1 MTGLSRR
8 RQTAAF
14 PARPLKDTHPQNPAS
29 LETLTDVPAA
39 SIHHHFLLLIIRLA
53 ALWSQ
58 HVALQAGFFHVFT
71 KKRREM
77 SRYKTLKKST
87 LAMYST
93 GRPFQCRSICTQSS

>member
-14 PARPLKDTHPQNPAS
+14 SVRPLKDSHPQNSAS
-29 LETLTDVPAA
+29 SETLTEVPAA

-53 ALWSQ
+53 ALWYQ
-58 HVALQAGFFHVFT
+58 RVALQAGFFYVLT

-77 SRYKTLKKST
+77 SRYKTLKKYT
-87 LAMYST
+87 LATYST
-93 GRPFQCRSICTQSS
+93 GRPVQCRIVCT